1 MDISKLRRREIIEI
15 SEELF
20 GKDNVAPICTFN
32 TLSTKVAIRDIGKVL
47 DEDPESPYYKQIP
60 YNLRDEVAK
69 MIPTVK
75 TLDDLGEEV
84 EKEETLQN
92 VLSTSPKMTAIYQ
105 KFPKWFYYVLQ
116 LERTTENQEVVTQQV
131 Q

>member
-1 MDISKLRRREIIEI
+1 MDISKERRREIVEI

-20 GKDNVAPICTFN
+20 GRENVAPICTYN

-47 DEDPESPYYKQIP
+47 DEDPESPYYKKIP

-75 TLDDLGEEV
+75 TIDDLGEET
-84 EKEETLQN
+84 EKYKLPYHHSSYL
-92 VLSTSPKMTAIYQ
+92 V
-105 KFPKWFYYVLQ
+105 
-116 LERTTENQEVVTQQV
+116 
-131 Q
+131 